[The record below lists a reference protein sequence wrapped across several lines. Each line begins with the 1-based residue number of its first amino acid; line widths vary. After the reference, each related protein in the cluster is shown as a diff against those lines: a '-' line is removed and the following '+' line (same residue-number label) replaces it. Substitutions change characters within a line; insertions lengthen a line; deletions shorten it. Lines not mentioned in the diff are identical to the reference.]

1 MEKTPNFVLN
11 SHELATRQVL
21 PVNLMLN
28 TRSHNHPGFDFLS
41 YFGLLAVAADDPS
54 LMVSTTVVGEEEE
67 LLVLLSLFSA
77 NSLFI

>member
-28 TRSHNHPGFDFLS
+28 TRSHNHPGFDSLS
-41 YFGLLAVAADDPS
+41 YFGLLEAFKSS

-77 NSLFI
+77 CSLFI